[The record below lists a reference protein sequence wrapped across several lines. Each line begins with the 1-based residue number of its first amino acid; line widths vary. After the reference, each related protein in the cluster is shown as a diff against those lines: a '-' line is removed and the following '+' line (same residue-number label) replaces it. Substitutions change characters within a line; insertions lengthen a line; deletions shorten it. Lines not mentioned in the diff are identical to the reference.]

1 MTDQLSE
8 PTAID
13 EFSPDSP
20 QFRRLCQLALT
31 DKEYRDLFPPCNH
44 ALKDGDQVL
53 VLDPFRA
60 HVRSYDIG
68 VPAVIETI
76 DCHDIDDSHEVFL
89 VWPSGTGLWV
99 DVENVRVVG
108 S

>member
-1 MTDQLSE
+1 MSDLSQSPQEQSE
-8 PTAID
+8 PSGID
-13 EFSPDSP
+13 AVDERIESD
-20 QFRRLCQLALT
+20 LEA
-31 DKEYRDLFPPCNH
+31 EYRDLFPPCNH
-44 ALKDGDQVL
+44 SVKDGDQVL

-60 HVRSYDIG
+60 HVRDYDMG
-68 VPAVIETI
+68 VPAEVETI
-76 DCHDIDDSHEVFL
+76 DCCDVNDVHVAFL

>member
-1 MTDQLSE
+1 MSLQS
-8 PTAID
+8 
-13 EFSPDSP
+13 SQP
-20 QFRRLCQLALT
+20 QFEQSDEDESFGEFAITLEA
-31 DKEYRDLFPPCNH
+31 LFPPCNH
-44 ALKDGDQVL
+44 NLKDGDQVI

-76 DCHDIDDSHEVFL
+76 DCHDIDDSHEVYL

-99 DVENVRVVG
+99 DIDNVRVVG